1 MLRTHVRP
9 LVLGI
14 AFATAA
20 TTGYTQQLEEVVV
33 TATKREQSL
42 SDVPISVSAIS
53 GELIQDAAI
62 KSFTEL
68 GAYVPNLS
76 ITENAVNSIISM
88 RGIGVGANQSFEQSV
103 GIFVDGVHLG
113 KSRQT
118 RLGLFDLEQVEV
130 LRGPQGILFG
140 KNTLAGAINVRS
152 ASPTLGGD
160 TEGRLAVSKESNN
173 GDIIEGWWQTSLT
186 DDFAIR
192 LAIRENTNDGWL
204 DNGFAS
210 EGNGAT
216 PTGPTTDE
224 RIWRLSAKWQA
235 SDATTVDIKYMESD
249 FKRVGGTAVPSLF
262 DSSIL
267 DPDGIPASN
276 LIMYNVMAIA
286 YPGFTTGTSDMYR
299 DAKTLGGNVL
309 AGGSVYGG
317 PNERDEGT
325 DTQNE
330 EFSINVQHEFDNGVT
345 MNYVFGDSFY
355 EYQDGIDADFLPVEF
370 IGRADDSTYDQES
383 HEIRFSGSFN
393 DNFDWIGGINSVR
406 SSQKIDRLV
415 TFDGTLGQPGLVSAI
430 LSGAYSANPAV
441 SLLQAVDGAVA
452 AATGGTGTSFLT
464 NGVVVPGTR
473 SAFALN
479 PWDLM
484 ASITGVTATQIAT
497 GLAPLSAWTDTA
509 AGYASATG
517 GRNVL
522 ADNYNIDGASMVDV
536 GGRLSYYQQDTDS
549 SSIFFQGTYRFND
562 AWSVTAGVRYTEET
576 KDAYARTDLTQS
588 STGIGNVVSPAQA
601 PFNHGFQAS
610 SFASWA
616 HEFDE
621 GRKTTQTIP
630 GVTVQWE
637 PDDNN
642 NYYLSYSEGFKSGG
656 FNSVDDQNPAFGLTA
671 TGGVDT
677 SNPIRNEPGRGFEYD
692 DETASSWEIGGK
704 HRLMDGRMQFNWAA
718 YASTYENLQVSS
730 YSGLGF
736 IVANAA
742 EATINGAEFDLNY
755 QASEK
760 LRVSVAM
767 GFNDGSYDS
776 FPTAGCSSIQQN
788 AIRALA
794 FNSATGSADNFSD
807 IVGASALGCTQV
819 NAAEAFQDLK
829 GEPLG
834 TDYNGSAQIE
844 YLQPLSG
851 DMMWFTQLDYNFTDG
866 YFLQGDRE
874 PRQFQDGYG
883 RFNLRTGLRTENWFL
898 MAYGRNIG
906 DEEVAS
912 GGFNIPL
919 AQGSFARYRAPGA
932 IYGFQAAYQF

>member
-62 KSFTEL
+62 KSFQEL
-68 GAYVPNLS
+68 TAYVPNLA

-103 GIFVDGVHLG
+103 GVFLDGVHLG
-113 KSRQT
+113 KSRQV

-152 ASPTLGGD
+152 ASPILGGEA
-160 TEGRLAVSKESNN
+160 EGRLAVSKESFN

-192 LAIRENTNDGWL
+192 LAVRDTTSDGHL
-204 DNGFAS
+204 VNGFAS
-210 EGNGAT
+210 ASNGAT
-216 PTGPTTDE
+216 PTAPTTDE
-224 RIWRLSAKWQA
+224 TIWRLSAKWQA
-235 SDATTVDIKYMESD
+235 SDATTVDIKYMDSD
-249 FKRVGGTAVPSLF
+249 FRRLGSNAVPSRF
-262 DSSIL
+262 DLSIL

-286 YPGFTTGTSDMYR
+286 YPGFTTGTSDIYR
-299 DAKTLGGNVL
+299 DSKTLGGNIL
-309 AGGSVYGG
+309 SGGSVYGG

-330 EFSINVQHEFDNGVT
+330 EWSVNIQHEFDNGTT
-345 MNYVFGDSFY
+345 MNYVFGDSY
-355 EYQDGIDADFLPVEF
+355 YQYADGIDADFLPVEF
-370 IGRADDSTYDQES
+370 IGRADDSTYDQIS
-383 HEIRFSGSFN
+383 HELRFTGSFS
-393 DNFDWIGGINSVR
+393 DDFDWIGGVNYVNGK
-406 SSQKIDRLV
+406 QKIDRLV

-509 AGYASATG
+509 AGYALATG